1 VGGLLF
7 WGMLDMVC
15 GRLWCGGLLLAES
28 AVPYIRENLKH
39 FLDSN
44 PDACMPSWKIHGCT
58 EISTIAK
65 FSCILYIELLILK
78 PHRNMLRTLYPS
90 YPFFPHCTFFRSCIK

>member
-1 VGGLLF
+1 MGGLLF
-7 WGMLDMVC
+7 FGGMLDMVC
-15 GRLWCGGLLLAES
+15 GRLGCEGPLLAES

-44 PDACMPSWKIHGCT
+44 PDACMLSWKIHGCT
-58 EISTIAK
+58 EIRTIAK

-78 PHRNMLRTLYPS
+78 PH
-90 YPFFPHCTFFRSCIK
+90 

>member
-1 VGGLLF
+1 MGGLLF

-15 GRLWCGGLLLAES
+15 GRLWCEEPLLAES

-44 PDACMPSWKIHGCT
+44 PDACLPACPHGKFT
-58 EISTIAK
+58 AVQKSALSQNSLAFST
-65 FSCILYIELLILK
+65 
-78 PHRNMLRTLYPS
+78 
-90 YPFFPHCTFFRSCIK
+90 

>member
-1 VGGLLF
+1 
-7 WGMLDMVC
+7 MVC
-15 GRLWCGGLLLAES
+15 GRLGCEGPLLAES

-39 FLDSN
+39 FLDSD

-58 EISTIAK
+58 EIRTIAK

-78 PHRNMLRTLYPS
+78 PH
-90 YPFFPHCTFFRSCIK
+90 